1 MFVAGGQDGCGF
13 RVRGAAVTLAG
24 AAAAVALAR
33 LAHRMIERLFRV
45 DDDLDRRFPGL
56 RQRAGL
62 YRPVL
67 TRAVDVVIMIVAF
80 AVTMSAWGLDLY
92 TPLGP
97 APPGAQV
104 QSILVIAPAVVIGV
118 SL

>member
-1 MFVAGGQDGCGF
+1 
-13 RVRGAAVTLAG
+13 
-24 AAAAVALAR
+24 
-33 LAHRMIERLFRV
+33 MIERLFRV

-92 TPLGP
+92 TALGP
-97 APPGAQV
+97 AARGELL
-104 QSILVIAPAVVIGV
+104 QSILVIALVVVIGV
-118 SL
+118 SLWEFASGAIQRALSGTYADRKSTRLNSSH